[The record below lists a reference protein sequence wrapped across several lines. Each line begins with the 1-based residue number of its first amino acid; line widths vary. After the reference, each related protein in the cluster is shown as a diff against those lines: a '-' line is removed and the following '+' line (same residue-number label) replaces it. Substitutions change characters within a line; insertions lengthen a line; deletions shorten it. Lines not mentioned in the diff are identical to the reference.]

1 MPTMKFIFADALD
14 MIDPNFDFLADRMG
28 VDRETYWGDVYPH
41 EYFPELPYDG
51 VLISRGIVGDDLF
64 PGKYQGDLMMR
75 FRRVGAR
82 EFLRLKAARFKGMNI
97 FGDCGAF
104 SYVEHEVPPYTP
116 EMMLDFYADGQF
128 THGCSVDH
136 IIFDFDPEAKGLQ
149 GASSS
154 AKQRFDITLENASK
168 FLKRSRDMSRR
179 FTPLGVI
186 QGWSPDSMGHAAKRL
201 EKMGYRYLAVG
212 GMVPLNASQIHLC
225 LQAIRS
231 KVSSKIKLH
240 LLGFAK
246 AEQIH
251 EFTNYGIASFDTTSP
266 LRRAFKDAKAN
277 YYHANNAGKLDYFS
291 AIRIP
296 QATENARLKRR
307 ARTSGSDQELLTER
321 EQQALRSMRRFDK
334 GKESLRSTLR
344 AVMTYGREF
353 LWDSKQ
359 SEEINQRA
367 ITSTENAARRT
378 LEQRPWSCCRC
389 KVCREA
395 GVETIIF
402 RGSNRNKR
410 RGFHNLFVFNQ
421 HLKRVTR

>member
-1 MPTMKFIFADALD
+1 MKFIFADALD
-14 MIDPNFDFLADRMG
+14 MIDPNFDFLADRMSA
-28 VDRETYWGDVYPH
+28 DRETYWGDVYPH
-41 EYFPELPYDG
+41 EYFPDAPYDG
-51 VLISRGIVGDDLF
+51 VLISRAIVGDDRF

-82 EFLRLKAARFKGMNI
+82 EFMRLKGPRFKKMQI

-104 SYVEHEVPPYTP
+104 SYVEHSIPPYTP

-136 IIFDFDPEAKGLQ
+136 VIFEFNAEVRGLHGGSSMAK
-149 GASSS
+149 A
-154 AKQRFDITLENASK
+154 RFDITLENAAV
-168 FLKRSRDMSRR
+168 FLTRSRAMGRR

-186 QGWSPDSMGHAAKRL
+186 QGWSPDSMAHAAKRL
-201 EKMGYRYLAVG
+201 ERMGYRYLAVG
-212 GMVPLNASQIHLC
+212 GMVPLNARQIHLC

-231 KVSSKIKLH
+231 RISSKVKLH

-251 EFTNYGIASFDTTSP
+251 EFTDYGIASFDTTSP

-277 YYHANNAGKLDYFS
+277 YYHANGGGKLDYFT

-296 QATENARLKRR
+296 QATENLRLKRQ
-307 ARTSGSDQELLTER
+307 ARTSGSDQEQLTVR
-321 EQQALRSMRRFDK
+321 EQQALRSVRRFDQ
-334 GKESLRSTLR
+334 GKETLPTTLR
-344 AVMTYGREF
+344 NVMTYARDF
-353 LWDSKQ
+353 LWDAKKSLEANERSVLM
-359 SEEINQRA
+359 SED
-367 ITSTENAARRT
+367 SARRT
-378 LEQRPWSCCRC
+378 LEHRPWKSCPC
-389 KVCREA
+389 KVCRLA

-410 RGFHNLFVFNQ
+410 RGFHNLFVFNR
-421 HLKRVTR
+421 HVKRITQ